1 MAANGWYF
9 LAELLLNKLEEYGG
23 SRLGHG
29 AQAVILKSPVLSC
42 SIELSTAQKQS
53 PGKKRDR
60 GKEPKKKR
68 NKKKERQ
75 KKRVR
80 QSRRQPSDIPH

>member
-53 PGKKRDR
+53 PGKKETE
-60 GKEPKKKR
+60 GKNQKKKR
-68 NKKKERQ
+68 NKKKGET
-75 KKRVR
+75 KKAGETEQATAV
-80 QSRRQPSDIPH
+80 